1 MATFYGVNKI
11 LFQYDD
17 WGTKKRVSSEDG
29 GYVTE
34 NLFSFFLKINEIKPG
49 FVKKFHYIK

>member
-29 GYVTE
+29 GYVITE
-34 NLFSFFLKINEIKPG
+34 NLFSFFLIVNEIKPG
-49 FVKKFHYIK
+49 LF